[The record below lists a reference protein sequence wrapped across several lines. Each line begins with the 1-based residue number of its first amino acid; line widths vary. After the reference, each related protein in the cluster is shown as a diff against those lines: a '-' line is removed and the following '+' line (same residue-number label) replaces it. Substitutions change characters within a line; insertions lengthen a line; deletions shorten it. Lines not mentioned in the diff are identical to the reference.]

1 MMRRTEQLL
10 GRHFGAMRSMQ
21 GSHCHVATSPRR
33 NVWSTNAEVNIA
45 PRRDVNS
52 KICISSLNAR
62 RLGIFRVL
70 KNVRPETQNFRT
82 CNTDFKDLFGFLY
95 WFFFIVLIIFGSHED
110 VIHITYFVS
119 FLHDVLNLFLGLH
132 QTLSQTMD

>member
-1 MMRRTEQLL
+1 
-10 GRHFGAMRSMQ
+10 MRSRQ
-21 GSHCHVATSPRR
+21 GSRCHVATSPRR
-33 NVWSTNAEVNIA
+33 DVTKSRRGGQLIQKSTIHHVATS

-62 RLGIFRVL
+62 RLGIGGHR
-70 KNVRPETQNFRT
+70 RT
-82 CNTDFKDLFGFLY
+82 CGQRHEFGEPATLTLRIFLDFFVLVFL
-95 WFFFIVLIIFGSHED
+95 IVLIIVGSHED
-110 VIHITYFVS
+110 IFHIAYFVS